1 TATFCANDASSFKI
15 TDYNDDVLAAGQ
27 NVSDF
32 DFDWEDKDLNVSHDY
47 SIGSVVTTFNV
58 KVTNKATF
66 CSNTST
72 LTVTVNVEPG
82 VEDATI
88 TYCEDEFTN
97 FVITLFNNDVLA
109 SGQNVEDFEFV
120 WSSNASPTM
129 PTMAV
134 PSAKTE
140 YTVTVTD
147 KLTRCSSVA
156 KLTVTVNLCS
166 WINLTKTTNQA
177 VDPTLTWSFVLYDG
191 SYSESATPIARE
203 TTQGV
208 LDGVLFKS
216 AGPLSRYTLYT
227 VCEIGVPAGYGTIW
241 MIDPELDGIFVAI
254 PYTTHP
260 GTDGVFNPNSV
271 DLPPQDLGNRCY
283 EFSGSLLPANI
294 FGNKTPLALQLQVD
308 NTFPGGDARTPGYWK
323 NWNTCTGGG
332 QQYTAT
338 ENSVDKNGDGLITAF
353 DRVYSGW
360 AMLDDIIDLFGITW
374 GEFELTTCE
383 DAQKILDNRDLDGVN
398 RASDPAYTLAK
409 HLLAYQ
415 LNQGA
420 GSYICYDMTPIE
432 DEAVTLLVK
441 INFAGIG
448 DYLRKT
454 TPATKA
460 LASRAL
466 ELSAILDAYNNNEG
480 CEALADMIDPDS
492 DPIDEVPLSCTTTV
506 TNITRKTPTG
516 KVVVNAIG
524 GKTPYLYRMDGGA
537 PQFSNEFSIT
547 SAGTYTFT
555 VTDGSSSMQ
564 TCTCTAKVT
573 SNVKSAIAMPGDVFT
588 SELKVYPNPFSSLVY
603 FEFVPGSD
611 ANARLEI
618 FNMLGQKVT
627 TLLDQRVEMGVLKRI
642 EYRPLTNTS
651 VLFYRLSLDDEIFNG
666 KLIYNKE

>member
-1 TATFCANDASSFKI
+1 M
-15 TDYNDDVLAAGQ
+15 
-27 NVSDF
+27 
-32 DFDWEDKDLNVSHDY
+32 
-47 SIGSVVTTFNV
+47 
-58 KVTNKATF
+58 
-66 CSNTST
+66 
-72 LTVTVNVEPG
+72 
-82 VEDATI
+82 
-88 TYCEDEFTN
+88 
-97 FVITLFNNDVLA
+97 LA
-109 SGQNVEDFEFV
+109 SGQNLGDFEFV
-120 WSSNASPTM
+120 WSSTASPTL
-129 PTMAV
+129 PSLTV

-140 YTVTVTD
+140 YTVTVTNI
-147 KLTRCSSVA
+147 LTRCSSVA

-166 WINLTKTTNQA
+166 WLNLTKTTNQV
-177 VDPTLTWSFVLYDG
+177 VDPTLSWSFALYLG
-191 SYSESATPIARE
+191 AYSETATPIASE
-203 TTQGV
+203 TTLGV
-208 LDGVLFKS
+208 MDGVLFRG
-216 AGPLSRYTLYT
+216 AGPLSRYSLYT
-227 VCEIGVPAGYGTIW
+227 VCEIGVPAGYGTTW
-241 MIDPELDGIFVAI
+241 MIDPELDGIFVPI

-338 ENSVDKNGDGLITAF
+338 ANSVDKNGDGEITAF

-360 AMLDDIIDLFGITW
+360 ALLDDIIELFGITW
-374 GEFELTTCE
+374 GEFELTTCA
-383 DAQKILDNRDLDGVN
+383 DAQFILDNRDLLGVN

-420 GSYICYDMTPIE
+420 GSYICYEMTPIE
-432 DEAVTLLVK
+432 TESVDLLVK
-441 INFAGIG
+441 INFAGKG

-466 ELSAILDAYNNNEG
+466 ELSSILDAYNNNEG
-480 CEALADMIDPDS
+480 CEALAEMISGVPAPPDPEL
-492 DPIDEVPLSCTTTV
+492 IPLSCTTSV

-524 GKTPYLYRMDGGA
+524 GKTPFLYSKDGGLTT
-537 PQFSNEFSIT
+537 QTSNEFSIT
-547 SAGTYTFT
+547 VAGTYTFT
-555 VTDGSSSMQ
+555 VKDDSET
-564 TCTCTAKVT
+564 TCTCTAKVIST
-573 SNVKSAIAMPGDVFT
+573 VKSAIVLAGDEMAC
-588 SELKVYPNPFSSLVY
+588 ELKVYPNPFTSAVY

-618 FNMLGQKVT
+618 FNMLGQKVSI
-627 TLLDQRVEMGVLKRI
+627 LLDQRVEMGVLRRI
-642 EYRPLTNTS
+642 EYRPLTTTG
-651 VLFYRLSLDDEIFNG
+651 VLFYRLSLDNEIFNG